1 MAELSR
7 IDING
12 VNYYLLDE
20 NTKNELLALQQ
31 KVPSAATS
39 SNQLADKAFV
49 NAADATKLDKIT
61 EEEFDNIFD

>member
-31 KVPSAATS
+31 KVPTAATS
-39 SNQLADKAFV
+39 SNQLADKNFV
-49 NAADATKLDKIT
+49 NNADAAKLDKIT
-61 EEEFDNIFD
+61 EAQFDAIFD